1 MFKGLE
7 VSVGLPP
14 SLPGVVSQLEQD
26 RPYTIRTIGQNQTCS
41 FTLTL
46 IHKKHIASKAR
57 VASILTCQIRI
68 TCALVHLRIVFAEG
82 EMLASSAVNSLCP
95 HEAAEDRTGSQRE
108 GQLIQ
113 GKGIASVTLSPQ
125 WADSLSAAP
134 LQRNESWHYGFCYDV
149 ELCPDTG

>member
-46 IHKKHIASKAR
+46 IHKKTPCVQSPSRFDSHLPDQNYLRVGASENCICR
-57 VASILTCQIRI
+57 R
-68 TCALVHLRIVFAEG
+68 
-82 EMLASSAVNSLCP
+82 
-95 HEAAEDRTGSQRE
+95 
-108 GQLIQ
+108 
-113 GKGIASVTLSPQ
+113 
-125 WADSLSAAP
+125 
-134 LQRNESWHYGFCYDV
+134 
-149 ELCPDTG
+149 